1 MENSEVIDLGVD
13 RYSILFSANQIA
25 GQIYKIGQEIKK
37 DYVDR
42 PQPPIIMMVL
52 TGGLYFGVDLSRVL
66 ADLGLSHHIDTV
78 GLKSY
83 MSDEQGGQVKMIS
96 QPHADLGGRDIIVVE
111 DIIDRGDTMNHLHN
125 YLLNLPNPPDS
136 ISYCALLVKNNHG
149 PLDFE
154 INYQGFEIGPEW
166 IVGYGMDSYQDLR
179 GLCDIYVKCS

>member
-1 MENSEVIDLGVD
+1 MGSVIFIDNGVD
-13 RYSILFSANQIA
+13 GFDVLFSTNQIMA
-25 GQIYKIGQEIKK
+25 KIDEIGKLIK
-37 DYVDR
+37 RDHSHR
-42 PQPPIIMMVL
+42 SQPPIIMMVL
-52 TGGLYFGVDLSRVL
+52 TGGLYFGVDLSRAL
-66 ADLGLSHHIDTV
+66 DGLGLVHHVDTV

-83 MSDEQGGQVKMIS
+83 ISDEQGGQVKMIS

-111 DIIDRGDTMNHLHN
+111 DIIDRGDTMNHLHS

-166 IVGYGMDSYQDLR
+166 VIGYGMDSEQAFR
-179 GLCDIYVKCS
+179 GFSDIYVKSS